1 MENDRLG
8 DYAVM
13 HELKDED
20 KWLKY
25 FTKKQLLY
33 FGVAILIGFGEIA
46 LFYHIGLVVVGVEL
60 LIINLIIAFLIQQ
73 KMPQDKYLWGGGTL
87 IQELLLR
94 VIRKNLPGKKIL
106 YTKFYEDEHGEDM

>member
-33 FGVAILIGFGEIA
+33 YGVAILIGIGEI
-46 LFYHIGLVVVGVEL
+46 LLLYKISLVVVGVEL
-60 LIINLIIAFLIQQ
+60 LIINLIVAFLIQQ

-94 VIRKNLPGKKIL
+94 VIKKNLPGKRNL
-106 YTKFYEDEHGEDM
+106 YTKFYDDEREE